1 MSGPNKPIQ
10 NVSEMKNKLRERT
23 RGLHP
28 QAKLDS
34 DGETESSSDSSER
47 GTDPSSHGE
56 HEDADE
62 QGCDPNGLQFI
73 VWTESSKTTPKISS
87 LTKPQ
92 MDQLLDLDQQGVRF
106 DTIKSNVA
114 DGHKGNLTAATSKY
128 VVKAYKFL
136 TTIKP
141 NITIKEAALHPV
153 LRKRKHLNSGCVHL
167 ILLVAKLRC
176 SHRSCKN
183 IPEYGCSKQIRCAAH
198 NAAHIKD
205 VLAKQVRLLK
215 AKEPSS
221 VDRKPPRAPCLGVPK
236 GVDNPDGDH
245 STTLLRMIV
254 EVRKDIAKNA
264 AQSKWADKHNMIL
277 TLSPPEPEPGE
288 GEGSPSSPPPLIPYE
303 PPVPQ
308 QLPPPSSS
316 PFPPPSPSPLV
327 RCPLE
332 QTALSPAPTAINSI
346 PMPAPRPQ
354 APRRPLRVQ
363 QPRHPQ

>member
-1 MSGPNKPIQ
+1 MFQ
-10 NVSEMKNKLRERT
+10 MKKKLRERKN
-23 RGLHP
+23 GLHP
-28 QAKLDS
+28 RAKLYS

-106 DTIKSNVA
+106 ETIKSNVA
-114 DGHKGNLTAATSKY
+114 DGRKGNLTAATSKY

-153 LRKRKHLNSGCVHL
+153 LRKRKQLYSGCVNL
-167 ILLVAKLRC
+167 FLLVAKLRC

-205 VLAKQVRLLK
+205 VIAKQVRLLK
-215 AKEPSS
+215 AQEPSS
-221 VDRKPPRAPCLGVPK
+221 VERKPPRAPCLGVPK
-236 GVDNPDGDH
+236 GVDNPNGDH

-264 AQSKWADKHNMIL
+264 AQSKWADKHDIIL
-277 TLSPPEPEPGE
+277 TLSPPPEPGE
-288 GEGSPSSPPPLIPYE
+288 VGGSSPSSTPDLIPYE
-303 PPVPQ
+303 PSAAQP
-308 QLPPPSSS
+308 LPPPSSS
-316 PFPPPSPSPLV
+316 PLPSALVPS
-327 RCPLE
+327 
-332 QTALSPAPTAINSI
+332 QDQSALSPTPSATSSTPMPASI
-346 PMPAPRPQ
+346 ATSSTPMPAPRPQ